1 MRRTALCLHHR
12 WICSQYRGIVALE
25 LCAVEGQPRGEQRSA
40 QEGLAVRW
48 RLWLP
53 RLGLRDSVHWQT
65 RSTVIVVRD
74 CGESLHTISINPAM
88 SIRRIS
94 AVDLEPSRD
103 RSSLAFSQP
112 PRLLMM
118 PQTSPKHTSTYTTQ
132 FLDLEMVS

>member
-1 MRRTALCLHHR
+1 MRRQR
-12 WICSQYRGIVALE
+12 WAGTRDGVWDRYNWVTGDPARKRADATSAERAQYE
-25 LCAVEGQPRGEQRSA
+25 LFRTCV
-40 QEGLAVRW
+40 
-48 RLWLP
+48 
-53 RLGLRDSVHWQT
+53 
-65 RSTVIVVRD
+65 
-74 CGESLHTISINPAM
+74 NPAM
-88 SIRRIS
+88 SIRRIP